1 MKIWNTADFDKLSWH
16 DNYIH
21 GFFSNLD
28 INQITF
34 DIDYITEWICENKNC
49 EFMIAPVPK
58 NKYFSQATKTKAN
71 HIKY

>member
-49 EFMIAPVPK
+49 EFMIAQSQRTNIFRKLQKPK
-58 NKYFSQATKTKAN
+58 QT
-71 HIKY
+71 I